1 MAFLNGDSMP
11 NVVND
16 TILVLIPKVKNPLE
30 LTQFRPIVLCN
41 VLYKICSK
49 VIANRLRMVL
59 NDIITEEQSAFVS
72 GRLIT
77 DNVLLAYELTH
88 LMQTKKGG
96 SDGYAAVKL
105 DMSKAYDRVEWS
117 FLEKMLLKLGFNA
130 GWVQV
135 ILNCVSTVT
144 YRIKVNGQLTEE
156 IVPIVVSDKVIP
168 CLPTFSYCVLKL
180 SHACYMKLKGEGS

>member
-1 MAFLNGDSMP
+1 LPEIISLN
-11 NVVND
+11 
-16 TILVLIPKVKNPLE
+16 
-30 LTQFRPIVLCN
+30 
-41 VLYKICSK
+41 
-49 VIANRLRMVL
+49 
-59 NDIITEEQSAFVS
+59 QSAFEP

-117 FLEKMLLKLGFNA
+117 FFGENVAQAGFNA